1 MQPRKEAGNGP
12 SAYSPPLADAP
23 FASKITLALESG
35 IVHVARVLPVGGTS
49 SYMSDSSPVAGILEI
64 HDKGYGFLRKPE
76 RGSAPT
82 PQDVFVP
89 PDMIKRNGLR
99 DGVQLSGVSVANGR
113 GPQLIEL
120 QQVNE
125 RAVDLYRDQ
134 LPFEELTTINPNR
147 WIKLENG
154 PDKLSSRVIDLMT
167 PIGHGQRGLIVASP
181 RSGKTMLMQAIAD
194 SVLTNSP
201 DTFLMIVLVD
211 ERPEEVT
218 DFRQFLAGRGE
229 LWSSSNDQENASH
242 VRLSKLVIER
252 AKRLVESGR
261 DVFILMD
268 SITRLGRAFNVGSKG
283 NTMSGGISSRALEI
297 PRKIFAAARQTEEA
311 GALTI
316 VATALIDT
324 GSRMDEVIFQEFKG
338 TGNMEIVLDR
348 RLAEARVYP
357 AIDIEKSGT
366 RREELLLPKAMLE
379 KVTTIRRGLHG
390 LPVQAQMERLLMI
403 LKKFPDNKAALEQLP
418 SRPAA

>member
-1 MQPRKEAGNGP
+1 
-12 SAYSPPLADAP
+12 
-23 FASKITLALESG
+23 
-35 IVHVARVLPVGGTS
+35 
-49 SYMSDSSPVAGILEI
+49 MSDSSPVAGILEI

-120 QQVNE
+120 QQVND
-125 RAVDLYRDQ
+125 RSLDLYRDQ

-147 WIKLENG
+147 WLKLENG
-154 PDKLSSRVIDLMT
+154 PDKLSARVLDLMT

-201 DTFLMIVLVD
+201 DTFLMIVLID

-242 VRLSKLVIER
+242 VRLSRLVIER

-261 DVFILMD
+261 DVFILLD
-268 SITRLGRAFNVGSKG
+268 SITRLGRAYNVGSKG

-357 AIDIEKSGT
+357 SIDIEKSGT
-366 RREELLLPKAMLE
+366 RREELLLPKAILD
-379 KVTTIRRGLHG
+379 KVTIIRRGLHG

-403 LKKFPDNKAALEQLP
+403 LKKFPDNKTALEQLP
-418 SRPAA
+418 ARPTT

>member
-1 MQPRKEAGNGP
+1 
-12 SAYSPPLADAP
+12 
-23 FASKITLALESG
+23 
-35 IVHVARVLPVGGTS
+35 
-49 SYMSDSSPVAGILEI
+49 MSDSSPVAGILEI

-89 PDMIKRNGLR
+89 PDMIKRNALR
-99 DGVQLSGVSVANGR
+99 DGVQLSGISVSNGR
-113 GPQLIEL
+113 GPQLVEL
-120 QQVNE
+120 QQVND
-125 RAVDLYRDQ
+125 RAIDLYRDQ

-147 WIKLENG
+147 WIKLETG
-154 PDKLSSRVIDLMT
+154 ADKLSARVLDLMT

-194 SVLTNSP
+194 AVLINSP
-201 DTFLMIVLVD
+201 DTFVMIVLID

-229 LWSSSNDQENASH
+229 IWSSSNDQENASH
-242 VRLSKLVIER
+242 VRLAKLVIER

-261 DVFILMD
+261 DVFILLD

-316 VATALIDT
+316 VATALVDT
-324 GSRMDEVIFQEFKG
+324 NSRMDEVIFQEFKG
-338 TGNMEIVLDR
+338 TGNMELVLDR
-348 RLAEARVYP
+348 KISDLRVYP
-357 AIDIEKSGT
+357 AIDIFKSGT
-366 RREELLLPKAMLE
+366 RREELLLPEEDLHKIN
-379 KVTTIRRGLHG
+379 VIRRGLAGHK
-390 LPVQAQMERLLMI
+390 PEEAIERLLSF
-403 LKKFPDNKAALEQLP
+403 LKKFPTNSVMLREIP
-418 SRPAA
+418 G

>member
-1 MQPRKEAGNGP
+1 MGFSVPTR
-12 SAYSPPLADAP
+12 
-23 FASKITLALESG
+23 FAIRRASSKINSCFRERNGQHCAVPSP
-35 IVHVARVLPVGGTS
+35 RRGGAFPWFS
-49 SYMSDSSPVAGILEI
+49 LMSDSSPVAGILEI
-64 HDKGYGFLRKPE
+64 HDKGYGFLRRPE

-89 PDMIKRNGLR
+89 PDMIKRNALR
-99 DGVQLSGVSVANGR
+99 DGVQLSGLSVSNGR
-113 GPQLIEL
+113 GPQLVEL

-125 RAVDLYRDQ
+125 RAIDLYRDQ

-154 PDKLSSRVIDLMT
+154 ADKLSTRVLDLMT

-194 SVLTNSP
+194 GVLMNSP
-201 DTFLMIVLVD
+201 DTFVMIVLID

-229 LWSSSNDQENASH
+229 IWSSSNDQENASH
-242 VRLSKLVIER
+242 VRLAKLVIER

-261 DVFILMD
+261 DVFILLD

-338 TGNMEIVLDR
+338 TGNMEILLDR

-357 AIDIEKSGT
+357 SIDIEKSGT
-366 RREELLLPKAMLE
+366 RREELLLPKGILD

-403 LKKFPDNKAALEQLP
+403 LKKFPDNKSALEQLP
-418 SRPAA
+418 ARPAA

>member
-1 MQPRKEAGNGP
+1 MLPECC
-12 SAYSPPLADAP
+12 
-23 FASKITLALESG
+23 
-35 IVHVARVLPVGGTS
+35 PVGPHVS
-49 SYMSDSSPVAGILEI
+49 PVSFPMSDSSPVAGILEI
-64 HDKGYGFLRKPE
+64 HDKGYGFLRRPE

-99 DGVQLSGVSVANGR
+99 DGVQLSGVSIANGR

-120 QQVNE
+120 QQINE
-125 RAVDLYRDQ
+125 RHIDIYRDQ

-147 WIKLENG
+147 RIKLETHA
-154 PDKLSSRVIDLMT
+154 DKLSARVLDLMT

-194 SVLTNSP
+194 AVLINSP
-201 DTFLMIVLVD
+201 DTFVMIVLID

-252 AKRLVESGR
+252 AKRLVEAGR

-268 SITRLGRAFNVGSKG
+268 SITRLGRAFNQGSKG

-366 RREELLLPKAMLE
+366 RREELLLPKAILD

-403 LKKFPDNKAALEQLP
+403 LKKFPDNKSALEQLP
-418 SRPAA
+418 ARPAA

>member
-1 MQPRKEAGNGP
+1 
-12 SAYSPPLADAP
+12 
-23 FASKITLALESG
+23 
-35 IVHVARVLPVGGTS
+35 
-49 SYMSDSSPVAGILEI
+49 MSDSSPVAGILEI

>member
-1 MQPRKEAGNGP
+1 LYCS
-12 SAYSPPLADAP
+12 SAVRFP
-23 FASKITLALESG
+23 
-35 IVHVARVLPVGGTS
+35 
-49 SYMSDSSPVAGILEI
+49 MSDSSPVAGILEI
-64 HDKGYGFLRKPE
+64 HDKGYGFLRRPE

-99 DGVQLSGVSVANGR
+99 DGVQLSGMSVANGR

-125 RAVDLYRDQ
+125 RAIELYRDQ

-154 PDKLSSRVIDLMT
+154 ADKLSTRVLDLMT

-194 SVLTNSP
+194 GVLMNSP
-201 DTFLMIVLVD
+201 DTFVMIVLID

-229 LWSSSNDQENASH
+229 IWSSSNDQENASH
-242 VRLSKLVIER
+242 TRLARLVIER

-261 DVFILMD
+261 DVFILLD
-268 SITRLGRAFNVGSKG
+268 SITRLGRAYNVGSKG

-348 RLAEARVYP
+348 RLSEARVYP

-366 RREELLLPKAMLE
+366 RREELLLPPKILD

-403 LKKFPDNKAALEQLP
+403 LKKFPDNKTALEQLP
-418 SRPAA
+418 ARPAA

>member
-1 MQPRKEAGNGP
+1 M
-12 SAYSPPLADAP
+12 SPVSFP
-23 FASKITLALESG
+23 
-35 IVHVARVLPVGGTS
+35 
-49 SYMSDSSPVAGILEI
+49 MSDSSPVAGILEI
-64 HDKGYGFLRKPE
+64 HDKGYGFLRRPE

-99 DGVQLSGVSVANGR
+99 DGVQLSGVSISNGR

-120 QQVNE
+120 QQINE
-125 RAVDLYRDQ
+125 RGIELYRDQ

-147 WIKLENG
+147 RIQLETNA
-154 PDKLSSRVIDLMT
+154 DKLSARVLDLMT
-167 PIGHGQRGLIVASP
+167 PIGHGQRGLIVAPP

-194 SVLTNSP
+194 AVLINSP
-201 DTFLMIVLVD
+201 DTFVMIVLID

-261 DVFILMD
+261 DVFILLD

-348 RLAEARVYP
+348 RLSEVRVYP

-366 RREELLLPKAMLE
+366 RREELLLPKAMLD
-379 KVTTIRRGLHG
+379 KVTIIRRGLHG

-403 LKKFPDNKAALEQLP
+403 LKKFPDNKTALEQLP
-418 SRPAA
+418 VPRA

>member
-1 MQPRKEAGNGP
+1 
-12 SAYSPPLADAP
+12 
-23 FASKITLALESG
+23 
-35 IVHVARVLPVGGTS
+35 VLPVGGAFFP
-49 SYMSDSSPVAGILEI
+49 MSDSSPVAGILEI
-64 HDKGYGFLRKPE
+64 HDKGYGFLRRPE

-89 PDMIKRNGLR
+89 PDMIKRNALR
-99 DGVQLSGVSVANGR
+99 DGVQLSGLSVANGR

-134 LPFEELTTINPNR
+134 IPFEELTTINPNR
-147 WIKLENG
+147 WLKLETNT
-154 PDKLSSRVIDLMT
+154 DKLSARVMDLMT

-194 SVLTNSP
+194 AVLSNSP
-201 DTFLMIVLVD
+201 DTFLMIVLID

-348 RLAEARVYP
+348 RLSEARVYP

-366 RREELLLPKAMLE
+366 RREELLLPKAILD
-379 KVTTIRRGLHG
+379 KVTIIRRGLHG

-403 LKKFPDNKAALEQLP
+403 LKKFPDNKTALEQLP
-418 SRPAA
+418 ARPAS

>member
-1 MQPRKEAGNGP
+1 
-12 SAYSPPLADAP
+12 
-23 FASKITLALESG
+23 
-35 IVHVARVLPVGGTS
+35 
-49 SYMSDSSPVAGILEI
+49 MSDSSPVAGILEI
-64 HDKGYGFLRKPE
+64 HDKGYGFLRRPE

-89 PDMIKRNGLR
+89 PDMIKRNSLR
-99 DGVQLSGVSVANGR
+99 DGVQLSGVSIANGR

-125 RAVDLYRDQ
+125 RSLDLYRDQ

-154 PDKLSSRVIDLMT
+154 ADKLSSRVIDLMT

-242 VRLSKLVIER
+242 VRLSRLVIER

-348 RLAEARVYP
+348 RLSEARVYP

-366 RREELLLPKAMLE
+366 RREELLLPKAMLD
-379 KVTTIRRGLHG
+379 KVTIIRRGLHG

-403 LKKFPDNKAALEQLP
+403 LKKFPDNKTALEQLP
-418 SRPAA
+418 ARPAA

>member
-1 MQPRKEAGNGP
+1 
-12 SAYSPPLADAP
+12 
-23 FASKITLALESG
+23 
-35 IVHVARVLPVGGTS
+35 
-49 SYMSDSSPVAGILEI
+49 MSDSSPVAGILEI
-64 HDKGYGFLRKPE
+64 HDKGYGFLRRPE

-89 PDMIKRNGLR
+89 PDMIKRNALR
-99 DGVQLSGVSVANGR
+99 DGVQLSGVSISNGR

-120 QQVNE
+120 QQVND
-125 RAVDLYRDQ
+125 RAIDLYRDQ

-147 WIKLENG
+147 WIQLENG
-154 PDKLSSRVIDLMT
+154 ADKLSTRVLDLMT
-167 PIGHGQRGLIVASP
+167 PVGHGQRGLIVASP

-194 SVLTNSP
+194 GVLINSP
-201 DTFLMIVLVD
+201 DTFVMIVLID

-229 LWSSSNDQENASH
+229 IWSSSNDQENASH
-242 VRLSKLVIER
+242 VRLAKLVIER

-261 DVFILMD
+261 DVFILLD

-283 NTMSGGISSRALEI
+283 NTMSGGISARALEI

-357 AIDIEKSGT
+357 SIDIEKSGT
-366 RREELLLPKAMLE
+366 RREELLLPKNILD

-403 LKKFPDNKAALEQLP
+403 LKKFPDNKSALEQLP
-418 SRPAA
+418 ARTVT

>member
-1 MQPRKEAGNGP
+1 LPK
-12 SAYSPPLADAP
+12 
-23 FASKITLALESG
+23 
-35 IVHVARVLPVGGTS
+35 VLPVGGTFS
-49 SYMSDSSPVAGILEI
+49 PMSDSSPVAGILEI
-64 HDKGYGFLRKPE
+64 HDKGYGFLRRPE

-125 RAVDLYRDQ
+125 RSLDIYRDQ

-147 WIKLENG
+147 WLKLENG
-154 PDKLSSRVIDLMT
+154 ADKLSARVMDLMT

-201 DTFLMIVLVD
+201 DTFLMIVLID

-252 AKRLVESGR
+252 AKRLVEAGR

-348 RLAEARVYP
+348 RLSEARVYP

-366 RREELLLPKAMLE
+366 RREELLLPKAILD
-379 KVTTIRRGLHG
+379 KVTIIRRGLHG

-403 LKKFPDNKAALEQLP
+403 LKKFPDNKTALEQLP
-418 SRPAA
+418 ARPTT

>member
-1 MQPRKEAGNGP
+1 M
-12 SAYSPPLADAP
+12 
-23 FASKITLALESG
+23 
-35 IVHVARVLPVGGTS
+35 LPVGGTFS
-49 SYMSDSSPVAGILEI
+49 LMSDSSPVAGILEI

-89 PDMIKRNGLR
+89 PDMIKRNALR
-99 DGVQLSGVSVANGR
+99 DGVQLSGVSISNGR

-125 RAVDLYRDQ
+125 RAIDLYRDQ

-154 PDKLSSRVIDLMT
+154 PDKLSSRVLDLMT

-201 DTFLMIVLVD
+201 DTFVMIVLID

-229 LWSSSNDQENASH
+229 IWSSSNDQENASH
-242 VRLSKLVIER
+242 VRLAKLVIER

-261 DVFILMD
+261 DVFILLD

-283 NTMSGGISSRALEI
+283 NTMSGGISARALEI

-357 AIDIEKSGT
+357 SIDIEKSGT
-366 RREELLLPKAMLE
+366 RREELLLPKAILD

-403 LKKFPDNKAALEQLP
+403 LKKFPDNKSALEQLP
-418 SRPAA
+418 ARPAT

>member
-1 MQPRKEAGNGP
+1 
-12 SAYSPPLADAP
+12 
-23 FASKITLALESG
+23 
-35 IVHVARVLPVGGTS
+35 
-49 SYMSDSSPVAGILEI
+49 MSDSSPVAGILEI
-64 HDKGYGFLRKPE
+64 HDKGYGFLRRPE

-99 DGVQLSGVSVANGR
+99 DGVQLAGVSISNGR

-125 RAVDLYRDQ
+125 RSIDLYRDQ

-154 PDKLSSRVIDLMT
+154 PDKLSARVMDLMT

-181 RSGKTMLMQAIAD
+181 RSGKTMLMQSIAD

-201 DTFLMIVLVD
+201 DTFLMIVLID

-348 RLAEARVYP
+348 RLSEARVYP

-366 RREELLLPKAMLE
+366 RREELLLPKTILDR
-379 KVTTIRRGLHG
+379 VTTIRRGLHG

-403 LKKFPDNKAALEQLP
+403 LKKFPDNKSALEQLP
-418 SRPAA
+418 ARPAT

>member
-1 MQPRKEAGNGP
+1 
-12 SAYSPPLADAP
+12 
-23 FASKITLALESG
+23 
-35 IVHVARVLPVGGTS
+35 VLPVGGTFS
-49 SYMSDSSPVAGILEI
+49 LMSDSSPVAGILEI

-99 DGVQLSGVSVANGR
+99 DGVQLSGVSVSNGR

-120 QQVNE
+120 QQINE
-125 RAVDLYRDQ
+125 RAIDLYRDQ

-147 WIKLENG
+147 WIKLETG
-154 PDKLSSRVIDLMT
+154 ADKLSARVLDLMT
-167 PIGHGQRGLIVASP
+167 PIGHGQRGLIVSSP

-194 SVLTNSP
+194 AVLINSP
-201 DTFLMIVLVD
+201 DTFVMIVLVD

-242 VRLSKLVIER
+242 VRLAKLVIER

-261 DVFILMD
+261 DVFILLD

-283 NTMSGGISSRALEI
+283 NTMSGGISARALEI

-357 AIDIEKSGT
+357 SIDIEKSGT
-366 RREELLLPKAMLE
+366 RREELLLPKAILE
-379 KVTTIRRGLHG
+379 KVTIIRRGLHG

-403 LKKFPDNKAALEQLP
+403 LKKFNDNKTALEQLP
-418 SRPAA
+418 ARPVT

>member
-1 MQPRKEAGNGP
+1 
-12 SAYSPPLADAP
+12 
-23 FASKITLALESG
+23 
-35 IVHVARVLPVGGTS
+35 
-49 SYMSDSSPVAGILEI
+49 MSDSSPVAGILEI
-64 HDKGYGFLRKPE
+64 HDKGYGFLRRPE

-89 PDMIKRNGLR
+89 PDMIKRNALR
-99 DGVQLSGVSVANGR
+99 DGVQLSGVSISNGR

-120 QQVNE
+120 QQVND
-125 RAVDLYRDQ
+125 RAIDLYRDQ

-147 WIKLENG
+147 RIQLETNA
-154 PDKLSSRVIDLMT
+154 DKLSARVLDLMT

-194 SVLTNSP
+194 AVLINSP
-201 DTFLMIVLVD
+201 DTFVMIVLVD

-252 AKRLVESGR
+252 AKRLVEAGR
-261 DVFILMD
+261 DVFILLD
-268 SITRLGRAFNVGSKG
+268 SLTRLGRAFNANLKG
-283 NTMSGGISSRALEI
+283 NGRTLSGGMDSRGMEI

-357 AIDIEKSGT
+357 SIDIEKSGT
-366 RREELLLPKAMLE
+366 RREELLLPKGILD

-403 LKKFPDNKAALEQLP
+403 LKKFPDNKSALEQLP
-418 SRPAA
+418 ARPVT

>member
-1 MQPRKEAGNGP
+1 
-12 SAYSPPLADAP
+12 
-23 FASKITLALESG
+23 
-35 IVHVARVLPVGGTS
+35 
-49 SYMSDSSPVAGILEI
+49 MSDSSPVAGILEI

-82 PQDVFVP
+82 PADVFVP

-99 DGVQLSGVSVANGR
+99 DGVQLSGISVSNGR

-120 QQVNE
+120 QQIND
-125 RAVDLYRDQ
+125 RAIDLYRDQ

-154 PDKLSSRVIDLMT
+154 ADKLSSRVIDLMT

-181 RSGKTMLMQAIAD
+181 RSGKTMLMQAIAE

-201 DTFLMIVLVD
+201 DTFVMIVLID

-218 DFRQFLAGRGE
+218 DFRQFLASRGE
-229 LWSSSNDQENASH
+229 IWSSSNDQENASH
-242 VRLSKLVIER
+242 VRLAKLVI
-252 AKRLVESGR
+252 ESGR
-261 DVFILMD
+261 DVFMLLD
-268 SITRLGRAFNVGSKG
+268 SITRLGRAFNQGAKG
-283 NTMSGGISSRALEI
+283 NTMSGGISARALEI
-297 PRKIFAAARQTEEA
+297 PRRFFASARQTEEA

-316 VATALIDT
+316 IATALIDT

-357 AIDIEKSGT
+357 SIDIEKSGT
-366 RREELLLPKAMLE
+366 RREELLLPKAILD

-403 LKKFPDNKAALEQLP
+403 LKKFPDNKAALDQLP
-418 SRPAA
+418 ARPAV

>member
-1 MQPRKEAGNGP
+1 
-12 SAYSPPLADAP
+12 
-23 FASKITLALESG
+23 
-35 IVHVARVLPVGGTS
+35 
-49 SYMSDSSPVAGILEI
+49 MSDSSPVAGILEI

-99 DGVQLSGVSVANGR
+99 DGVQLAGVSVANGR

-125 RAVDLYRDQ
+125 RSLDLYRDQ

-154 PDKLSSRVIDLMT
+154 PDKLSARVMDLMT

-194 SVLTNSP
+194 SVLTHSP
-201 DTFLMIVLVD
+201 DTFLMIVLID

-348 RLAEARVYP
+348 RLSEARVYP

-366 RREELLLPKAMLE
+366 RREELLLPKAMLD

-403 LKKFPDNKAALEQLP
+403 LKKFPDNKTALEQLP
-418 SRPAA
+418 ARPAA

>member
-1 MQPRKEAGNGP
+1 
-12 SAYSPPLADAP
+12 
-23 FASKITLALESG
+23 
-35 IVHVARVLPVGGTS
+35 
-49 SYMSDSSPVAGILEI
+49 MSDSSPVAGILEI

-99 DGVQLSGVSVANGR
+99 DGVQLSGLSIANGR

-120 QQVNE
+120 QQINE
-125 RAVDLYRDQ
+125 RAIDIYRDQ

-147 WIKLENG
+147 WIKLETRA
-154 PDKLSSRVIDLMT
+154 DKLPARILDLMT

-181 RSGKTMLMQAIAD
+181 RTGKTMLMQAIAD
-194 SVLTNSP
+194 AVLTNSP

-348 RLAEARVYP
+348 RLSEARVYP

-366 RREELLLPKAMLE
+366 RREELLLPKAILD
-379 KVTTIRRGLHG
+379 KVTIIRRGLHG

-403 LKKFPDNKAALEQLP
+403 LKKFNDNKSALEQLP
-418 SRPAA
+418 ARPAS

>member
-1 MQPRKEAGNGP
+1 
-12 SAYSPPLADAP
+12 
-23 FASKITLALESG
+23 
-35 IVHVARVLPVGGTS
+35 
-49 SYMSDSSPVAGILEI
+49 MSDSSPVAGILEI
-64 HDKGYGFLRKPE
+64 HDKGYGFLRRPE

-89 PDMIKRNGLR
+89 PDMIKRNSLR
-99 DGVQLSGVSVANGR
+99 DGVQLSGVSIANGR

-125 RAVDLYRDQ
+125 RSLDLYRDQ

-154 PDKLSSRVIDLMT
+154 PDKLSARVMDLMT

-242 VRLSKLVIER
+242 VRLAKLVIER

-348 RLAEARVYP
+348 RLSEARVYP

-366 RREELLLPKAMLE
+366 RREELLLKKDVLD
-379 KVTTIRRGLHG
+379 KITIIRRGLHG
-390 LPVQAQMERLLMI
+390 ISPQSQMEYLLKI
-403 LKKFPDNKAALEQLP
+403 LKQYPDNKTALEKLP
-418 SRPAA
+418 ARAVS

>member
-1 MQPRKEAGNGP
+1 
-12 SAYSPPLADAP
+12 
-23 FASKITLALESG
+23 
-35 IVHVARVLPVGGTS
+35 
-49 SYMSDSSPVAGILEI
+49 
-64 HDKGYGFLRKPE
+64 
-76 RGSAPT
+76 
-82 PQDVFVP
+82 
-89 PDMIKRNGLR
+89 MIKRNALR
-99 DGVQLSGVSVANGR
+99 DGVQLSGISISNGR

-120 QQVNE
+120 QQVND
-125 RAVDLYRDQ
+125 RAIDLYRDQ

-147 WIKLENG
+147 WVQLENG
-154 PDKLSSRVIDLMT
+154 ADKLSTRVLDLMT

-194 SVLTNSP
+194 GVLINSP
-201 DTFLMIVLVD
+201 DTFVMIVLID

-229 LWSSSNDQENASH
+229 IWSSSNDQENASH
-242 VRLSKLVIER
+242 VRLAKLVIER

-261 DVFILMD
+261 DVFILLD

-283 NTMSGGISSRALEI
+283 NTMSGGISARALEI

-357 AIDIEKSGT
+357 SIDIEKSGT
-366 RREELLLPKAMLE
+366 RREELLLKKDVLD

-390 LPVQAQMERLLMI
+390 LPVQAQMERLLKI
-403 LKKFPDNKAALEQLP
+403 LKQFPDNKSALEQLP
-418 SRPAA
+418 ARSVA

>member
-1 MQPRKEAGNGP
+1 MYCS
-12 SAYSPPLADAP
+12 SAVRFP
-23 FASKITLALESG
+23 
-35 IVHVARVLPVGGTS
+35 
-49 SYMSDSSPVAGILEI
+49 MSDSSPVAGILEI
-64 HDKGYGFLRKPE
+64 HDKGYGFLRRPE

-125 RAVDLYRDQ
+125 RAIELYRDQ

-147 WIKLENG
+147 WIKMESG
-154 PDKLSSRVIDLMT
+154 ADKLSARVMDLMT

-181 RSGKTMLMQAIAD
+181 RSGKTMLMQAIAEA
-194 SVLTNSP
+194 VLVNSP
-201 DTFLMIVLVD
+201 DTFLMIVLID

-229 LWSSSNDQENASH
+229 IWSSSNDQENASH
-242 VRLSKLVIER
+242 VRLARLVIER

-261 DVFILMD
+261 DVFILLD

-357 AIDIEKSGT
+357 SIDIEKSGT
-366 RREELLLPKAMLE
+366 RREELLLPKAILE
-379 KVTTIRRGLHG
+379 KVTIIRRGLHG

-403 LKKFPDNKAALEQLP
+403 LKKFPDNKTALEQLP
-418 SRPAA
+418 ARPVT

>member
-1 MQPRKEAGNGP
+1 
-12 SAYSPPLADAP
+12 
-23 FASKITLALESG
+23 
-35 IVHVARVLPVGGTS
+35 
-49 SYMSDSSPVAGILEI
+49 MSDSSPVAGILEI

-89 PDMIKRNGLR
+89 PDMIKRNALR
-99 DGVQLSGVSVANGR
+99 DGVQLSGISVSNGR

-120 QQVNE
+120 QQVND
-125 RAVDLYRDQ
+125 RAIELYRDQ
-134 LPFEELTTINPNR
+134 LPFEELTTIKPNR

-154 PDKLSSRVIDLMT
+154 ADKLSTRVLDLMT

-194 SVLTNSP
+194 AVLINSP
-201 DTFLMIVLVD
+201 DTFVMIVLID

-229 LWSSSNDQENASH
+229 IWSSSNDQENASH
-242 VRLSKLVIER
+242 VRLAKLVIER

-261 DVFILMD
+261 DVFILLD

-283 NTMSGGISSRALEI
+283 NTMSGGISARALEI

-357 AIDIEKSGT
+357 SIDIEKSGT
-366 RREELLLPKAMLE
+366 RREELLLPKGILD

-403 LKKFPDNKAALEQLP
+403 LKKFPDNKSALEQLP
-418 SRPAA
+418 ARTVT

>member
-1 MQPRKEAGNGP
+1 
-12 SAYSPPLADAP
+12 
-23 FASKITLALESG
+23 
-35 IVHVARVLPVGGTS
+35 
-49 SYMSDSSPVAGILEI
+49 
-64 HDKGYGFLRKPE
+64 
-76 RGSAPT
+76 
-82 PQDVFVP
+82 
-89 PDMIKRNGLR
+89 
-99 DGVQLSGVSVANGR
+99 
-113 GPQLIEL
+113 
-120 QQVNE
+120 
-125 RAVDLYRDQ
+125 
-134 LPFEELTTINPNR
+134 
-147 WIKLENG
+147 
-154 PDKLSSRVIDLMT
+154 
-167 PIGHGQRGLIVASP
+167 
-181 RSGKTMLMQAIAD
+181 MLMQAIAD

-357 AIDIEKSGT
+357 SIDIEKSGT
-366 RREELLLPKAMLE
+366 RREELLLPKTMLE

-403 LKKFPDNKAALEQLP
+403 LKKFPDNKSALEQLP
-418 SRPAA
+418 SRPAT

>member
-1 MQPRKEAGNGP
+1 MSNYISKNIVPISYLPLKNKLANTGFPGTIFP
-12 SAYSPPLADAP
+12 SAAPSGRTLSPVS
-23 FASKITLALESG
+23 FS
-35 IVHVARVLPVGGTS
+35 
-49 SYMSDSSPVAGILEI
+49 MSDSSPVAGILEI
-64 HDKGYGFLRKPE
+64 HDKGYGFLRRPE

-99 DGVQLSGVSVANGR
+99 DGVQLAGMSISNGR
-113 GPQLIEL
+113 GPQLVEL
-120 QQVNE
+120 QQINE
-125 RAVDLYRDQ
+125 RGIDLYRDQ

-147 WIKLENG
+147 RIQLETG
-154 PDKLSSRVIDLMT
+154 TDKLSARVLDLMT

-194 SVLTNSP
+194 AVLINSP
-201 DTFLMIVLVD
+201 DTFVMIVLID

-261 DVFILMD
+261 DVFILLD
-268 SITRLGRAFNVGSKG
+268 SITRLGRAFNQGSKG
-283 NTMSGGISSRALEI
+283 NTMSGGISARALEI

-357 AIDIEKSGT
+357 SIDIEKSGT
-366 RREELLLPKAMLE
+366 RREELLLPKAILE

-390 LPVQAQMERLLMI
+390 LPTQAQMERLLMI
-403 LKKFPDNKAALEQLP
+403 LKKFPDNKSALEQLP
-418 SRPAA
+418 ARPVA

>member
-1 MQPRKEAGNGP
+1 M
-12 SAYSPPLADAP
+12 
-23 FASKITLALESG
+23 
-35 IVHVARVLPVGGTS
+35 LPVGGAFFP
-49 SYMSDSSPVAGILEI
+49 MSDSSPVAGILEI
-64 HDKGYGFLRKPE
+64 HDKGYGFLRRPE

-89 PDMIKRNGLR
+89 PDMIKRNALR
-99 DGVQLSGVSVANGR
+99 DGVQLSGLSVANGR

-134 LPFEELTTINPNR
+134 IPFEELTTINPNR
-147 WIKLENG
+147 WLKLETNT
-154 PDKLSSRVIDLMT
+154 DKLSARVMDLMT

-194 SVLTNSP
+194 AVLSNSP
-201 DTFLMIVLVD
+201 DTFLMIVLID

-348 RLAEARVYP
+348 RLSEARVYP

-366 RREELLLPKAMLE
+366 RREELLLPKAILD
-379 KVTTIRRGLHG
+379 KVTIIRRGLHG

-403 LKKFPDNKAALEQLP
+403 LKKFPDNKTALEQLP
-418 SRPAA
+418 ARPAS

>member
-1 MQPRKEAGNGP
+1 
-12 SAYSPPLADAP
+12 
-23 FASKITLALESG
+23 
-35 IVHVARVLPVGGTS
+35 
-49 SYMSDSSPVAGILEI
+49 MSDSSPVAGILEI
-64 HDKGYGFLRKPE
+64 HDKGYGFLRRPE

-89 PDMIKRNGLR
+89 PDMIKRNALR
-99 DGVQLSGVSVANGR
+99 DGVHLSGVSISNGR

-120 QQVNE
+120 QQVND
-125 RAVDLYRDQ
+125 RAIDLYRDQ

-154 PDKLSSRVIDLMT
+154 ADKLSPRVLDLMT

-181 RSGKTMLMQAIAD
+181 RSGKTMLMQAIAEA
-194 SVLTNSP
+194 VLVNSP
-201 DTFLMIVLVD
+201 DTFVMIVLID

-242 VRLSKLVIER
+242 VRLAKLVIER

-261 DVFILMD
+261 DVFILLD

-357 AIDIEKSGT
+357 SIDIEKSGT
-366 RREELLLPKAMLE
+366 RREELLLPKAILE
-379 KVTTIRRGLHG
+379 KVTIIRRGLHG

-403 LKKFPDNKAALEQLP
+403 LKKFPDNKTALEQLP
-418 SRPAA
+418 SRPVT

>member
-1 MQPRKEAGNGP
+1 
-12 SAYSPPLADAP
+12 
-23 FASKITLALESG
+23 
-35 IVHVARVLPVGGTS
+35 
-49 SYMSDSSPVAGILEI
+49 
-64 HDKGYGFLRKPE
+64 
-76 RGSAPT
+76 
-82 PQDVFVP
+82 
-89 PDMIKRNGLR
+89 MIKRNALR
-99 DGVQLSGVSVANGR
+99 DGVQLSGVSISNGR

-120 QQVNE
+120 QQVND
-125 RAVDLYRDQ
+125 RAIDLYRDQ

-147 WIKLENG
+147 WIQLENG
-154 PDKLSSRVIDLMT
+154 ADKLSTRVLDLMT
-167 PIGHGQRGLIVASP
+167 PVGHGQRGLIVASP

-194 SVLTNSP
+194 GVLINSP
-201 DTFLMIVLVD
+201 DTFVMIVLID

-229 LWSSSNDQENASH
+229 IWSSSNDQENASH
-242 VRLSKLVIER
+242 VRLAKLVIER

-261 DVFILMD
+261 DVFILLD

-283 NTMSGGISSRALEI
+283 NTMSGGISARALEI

-357 AIDIEKSGT
+357 SIDIEKSGT
-366 RREELLLPKAMLE
+366 RREELLLPKNILD

-403 LKKFPDNKAALEQLP
+403 LKKFPDNKSALEQLP
-418 SRPAA
+418 ARTVT

>member
-1 MQPRKEAGNGP
+1 
-12 SAYSPPLADAP
+12 
-23 FASKITLALESG
+23 
-35 IVHVARVLPVGGTS
+35 
-49 SYMSDSSPVAGILEI
+49 MSDSSPVAGILEI

-89 PDMIKRNGLR
+89 PDMIKRNALR
-99 DGVQLSGVSVANGR
+99 DGVQLSGVSISNGR

-125 RAVDLYRDQ
+125 RAIDLYRDQ

-147 WIKLENG
+147 WVQLENG
-154 PDKLSSRVIDLMT
+154 ADKLSTRVLDLMT

-194 SVLTNSP
+194 GVLMNSP
-201 DTFLMIVLVD
+201 DTFVMIVLID

-229 LWSSSNDQENASH
+229 IWSSSNDQENASH
-242 VRLSKLVIER
+242 VRLAKLVIER

-261 DVFILMD
+261 DVFILLD

-283 NTMSGGISSRALEI
+283 NTMSGGISARALEI

-357 AIDIEKSGT
+357 SIDIEKSGT
-366 RREELLLPKAMLE
+366 RREELLLPKAILD

-403 LKKFPDNKAALEQLP
+403 LKKFPDNKSALEQLP
-418 SRPAA
+418 ARTVT

>member
-1 MQPRKEAGNGP
+1 
-12 SAYSPPLADAP
+12 
-23 FASKITLALESG
+23 
-35 IVHVARVLPVGGTS
+35 
-49 SYMSDSSPVAGILEI
+49 MSDSSPVAGILEI

-89 PDMIKRNGLR
+89 PDMIKRNALR
-99 DGVQLSGVSVANGR
+99 DGVQLSGISVSNGR

-120 QQVNE
+120 QQVND
-125 RAVDLYRDQ
+125 RAIDLYRDQ
-134 LPFEELTTINPNR
+134 LPFEELTTVNPNR

-154 PDKLSSRVIDLMT
+154 PDKLSARVLDLMT

-201 DTFLMIVLVD
+201 DTFVMIVLID

-229 LWSSSNDQENASH
+229 IWSSSNDQGKRQPRPAREARHRTRQAS
-242 VRLSKLVIER
+242 RR
-252 AKRLVESGR
+252 KRTRCLHP
-261 DVFILMD
+261 
-268 SITRLGRAFNVGSKG
+268 TRLDHAPRSRLQRRLQGQHDVRRHLLARAG
-283 NTMSGGISSRALEI
+283 NSEKDFRRRPAR
-297 PRKIFAAARQTEEA
+297 PREA

-357 AIDIEKSGT
+357 SIDIEKSGT
-366 RREELLLPKAMLE
+366 RREELLLPKAILD

-403 LKKFPDNKAALEQLP
+403 LKKFPDNKTALDQLP
-418 SRPAA
+418 ARPAS

>member
-1 MQPRKEAGNGP
+1 
-12 SAYSPPLADAP
+12 
-23 FASKITLALESG
+23 
-35 IVHVARVLPVGGTS
+35 
-49 SYMSDSSPVAGILEI
+49 MSDSSPVAGILEI

-99 DGVQLSGVSVANGR
+99 DGVQLSGLSVSNGR

-120 QQVNE
+120 QQVND
-125 RAVDLYRDQ
+125 RAIEMYRDQ

-147 WIKLENG
+147 LIKLENG
-154 PDKLSSRVIDLMT
+154 ADKLSARVLDLMT

-181 RSGKTMLMQAIAD
+181 RSGKTMLMQAIAEG
-194 SVLTNSP
+194 VLINSP
-201 DTFLMIVLVD
+201 DTFVMIVLID

-229 LWSSSNDQENASH
+229 IWSSSNDQENASH
-242 VRLSKLVIER
+242 VRLAKLVIER

-261 DVFILMD
+261 DVFILLD

-283 NTMSGGISSRALEI
+283 NTMSGGISARALEI

-357 AIDIEKSGT
+357 SIDIENRAPGARNCSFRNRSST
-366 RREELLLPKAMLE
+366 RSPPSAGAF
-379 KVTTIRRGLHG
+379 T
-390 LPVQAQMERLLMI
+390 AC
-403 LKKFPDNKAALEQLP
+403 P
-418 SRPAA
+418 SRRRWSGC

>member
-1 MQPRKEAGNGP
+1 MDSQDDGEFFEAKAKP
-12 SAYSPPLADAP
+12 VSRVPAQSDKIILAFPPGIGD
-23 FASKITLALESG
+23 FAL
-35 IVHVARVLPVGGTS
+35 VLPVGGTFS
-49 SYMSDSSPVAGILEI
+49 LMSDSSPVAGILEI

-99 DGVQLSGVSVANGR
+99 DGVQLSGISIANGR

-120 QQVNE
+120 QQINE
-125 RAVDLYRDQ
+125 RGIDLYRDQ

-147 WIKLENG
+147 WIKLETG
-154 PDKLSSRVIDLMT
+154 ADKLSARVLDLMT

-194 SVLTNSP
+194 AVLINSP
-201 DTFLMIVLVD
+201 DTFVMIVLID

-229 LWSSSNDQENASH
+229 IWSSSNDQENASH
-242 VRLSKLVIER
+242 VRLAKLVIER

-261 DVFILMD
+261 DVFILLD
-268 SITRLGRAFNVGSKG
+268 SITRLGRAFNIGAKG
-283 NTMSGGISSRALEI
+283 NTGSGGLSSRALEI

-324 GSRMDEVIFQEFKG
+324 NSRMDEVIFQEFKG

-357 AIDIEKSGT
+357 SIDIEKSGT
-366 RREELLLPKAMLE
+366 RREELLLPKTILD
-379 KVTTIRRGLHG
+379 KVTIIRRGLHG

-403 LKKFPDNKAALEQLP
+403 LKKFPDNKTALEQLP
-418 SRPAA
+418 TRPVT

>member
-1 MQPRKEAGNGP
+1 LPK
-12 SAYSPPLADAP
+12 
-23 FASKITLALESG
+23 
-35 IVHVARVLPVGGTS
+35 VLLVGGTFPT
-49 SYMSDSSPVAGILEI
+49 MSDSSPVAGILEI

-125 RAVDLYRDQ
+125 RSLDIYRDQ

-147 WIKLENG
+147 WLKLENG
-154 PDKLSSRVIDLMT
+154 ADKLSSRVMDLMT

-194 SVLTNSP
+194 SVLSNSP
-201 DTFLMIVLVD
+201 DTFLMIVLID

-252 AKRLVESGR
+252 AKRLVEAGR

-348 RLAEARVYP
+348 RLSEARVYP

-366 RREELLLPKAMLE
+366 RREELLLPKAILD
-379 KVTTIRRGLHG
+379 KVTIIRRGLHG

-403 LKKFPDNKAALEQLP
+403 LKKFPDNKTALEQLP
-418 SRPAA
+418 ARPVT